1 MLGQDFEALVAEND
15 RLALSRFGNRRHD
28 GQMISGVQ
36 RDRLGDHPHIALEVV
51 EPGVHIVEMLPH
63 QSFDGWGGVQKMLE
77 SSFNQHALADA
88 RSIGCD
94 VKPTADA
101 FTQPN
106 RHFAACRGFAPARL
120 TDVSAIGLRIKIGQ
134 LLHLLTIPQNPT
146 IDTAAS
152 RYD

>member
-1 MLGQDFEALVAEND
+1 ML
-15 RLALSRFGNRRHD
+15 
-28 GQMISGVQ
+28 
-36 RDRLGDHPHIALEVV
+36 
-51 EPGVHIVEMLPH
+51 
-63 QSFDGWGGVQKMLE
+63 K

-88 RSIGCD
+88 RAIGCD

-106 RHFAACRGFAPARL
+106 RYFAARRGFTPARL
-120 TDVSAIGLRIKIGQ
+120 TDVSTIGLRIKIGQ
-134 LLHLLTIPQNPT
+134 LLHLLIFPQNPT